1 MGFLDIFIERTEDEP
16 KKDASKNAPPKIGS
30 TPSPMFD
37 TGAPVST
44 PVASA
49 TTYTSPAPT
58 ISSDD
63 MGKFMKHFDELFDQA
78 NLPGPDYYEFAK
90 MCQAMSALPEETK
103 FTAAFSGLQVQG
115 LTKAKLLESA
125 SHYINIIDEDAA
137 KFNSAIDQKIIADV
151 KQKREIIENKK
162 KALADKVALI
172 AQLQA
177 ELETDNKQILDLTFE
192 ADDQERK
199 ATEKGTIYKQA
210 CQIRKDQITA
220 DIAKINA
227 NLK

>member
-16 KKDASKNAPPKIGS
+16 KKDAPKNAPPKLGS
-30 TPSPMFD
+30 APAPMFD
-37 TGAPVST
+37 TGAPVATAPVT
-44 PVASA
+44 P
-49 TTYTSPAPT
+49 TYTAPSPS

-63 MGKFMKHFDELFDQA
+63 MTKFMQHFDELFDQA

-90 MCQAMSALPEETK
+90 MCQAMSALPDDTK
-103 FTAAFSGLQVQG
+103 FTAAFTGLQVQG

-125 SHYINIIDEDAA
+125 NHYINIIDEDAA
-137 KFNSAIDQKIIADV
+137 KFSTAIDQKILSDV
-151 KQKREIIENKK
+151 KAKREDIEKKK

-177 ELETDNKQILDLTFE
+177 ELETDNKQILDLTTD
-192 ADDQERK
+192 ADEQERK
-199 ATEKGTIYKQA
+199 ANEKGTVYKQA